1 MLTTGKLQLLS
12 VTPLVKR
19 EVLIKVPVVSKLPAM
34 RVNLFL
40 KFSLAEAGLILR
52 GQDTTIRQAL
62 LKSYHYSIGDQK
74 LLLAVVLRWRTSCPL
89 VELVD
94 VIG

>member
-1 MLTTGKLQLLS
+1 M
-12 VTPLVKR
+12 TPLVKR
-19 EVLIKVPVVSKLPAM
+19 EVLIKVPVVSKLLAM

-40 KFSLAEAGLILR
+40 KFLAEAGLILR

-74 LLLAVVLRWRTSCPL
+74 LLLAVVLRWRTSCTL